1 MKQGVKGSVIITAI
15 ICAGLLFVPASR
27 AAHATNFL
35 DALYSEITNRV
46 ANVDTNATKQQQR
59 ALTAANAILK
69 RNTKTLAADLF
80 ALAATATVL
89 DARFT
94 NDTTFLAL
102 EDNALA
108 AYSAEADAQLDAAE
122 LRVGTNSI
130 SRGLSNQLA
139 KARIALTNAD
149 ANTNRVADRARDLA
163 HVFNKLRAP
172 VAKILKK
179 YPEAPFAAPA
189 SVDGAAL
196 VLSEDAIVND
206 QTIFYFHT
214 RTDMG
219 ETYYSYSAH
228 NPEELGTWTYGKT
241 GDKSAAIHCVPN
253 YPPSYNTAHDMLLTF
268 TSAMGGTFIGV
279 NSAGEPIQG
288 MFAIVQ

>member
-1 MKQGVKGSVIITAI
+1 MKQGVTGSVIITTI
-15 ICAGLLFVPASR
+15 ICAGLLFVPVSR

-35 DALYSEITNRV
+35 DALYTEITNRV
-46 ANVDTNATKQQQR
+46 ANVDTNATKRQRR

-69 RNTKTLAADLF
+69 RNTKTFAADLS

-89 DARFT
+89 DTRFT
-94 NDTTFLAL
+94 NDTTLHDL
-102 EDNALA
+102 ENSALA

-130 SRGLSNQLA
+130 ARALSNQLA
-139 KARIALTNAD
+139 KARIALTNAES
-149 ANTNRVADRARDLA
+149 NTNRVADRAHELA
-163 HVFNKLRAP
+163 RVFNKLRAP

-214 RTDMG
+214 RTDLG
-219 ETYYSYSAH
+219 ETYYSYSSH
-228 NPEELGTWTYGKT
+228 NPEELGTWTYAKT
-241 GDKSAAIHCVPN
+241 GDRTAVIHCVPN
-253 YPPSYNTAHDMLLTF
+253 YPPTYTTAHDMLLTF
-268 TSAMGGTFIGV
+268 TSATTGNFVGV
-279 NSAGEPIQG
+279 NSASEPIQG
-288 MFAIVQ
+288 TFAIVP